1 MKNIYLIP
9 IEKLLEQA
17 ADRLYPYS
25 DDRALKRAF
34 KHGAKLMKDNYVE
47 YISQFENQS
56 FVGWSE
62 DSING
67 YLTACATLKNNL

>member
-1 MKNIYLIP
+1 M
-9 IEKLLEQA
+9 EKLLEEV

-34 KHGAKLMKDNYVE
+34 KHGAKLIKDNYVE
-47 YISQFENQS
+47 YISQLENQS